1 METASTKLV
10 GAAGDFVPAA
20 STLDVHE
27 PRGAGHGGAV
37 DVGAGHALDREAHVL
52 ELGVHLRGHR
62 ILAAQDDGLGGAQG
76 LDRGAAGAGEPG
88 GAGQQ
93 DRGAEGAGQAG
104 PGQGVVVGVVAGDDH
119 VLALLARKGLSG
131 DAGGGIAGR

>member
-76 LDRGAAGAGEPG
+76 GDGVAAGAGEL
-88 GAGQQ
+88 GA
-93 DRGAEGAGQAG
+93 AGE
-104 PGQGVVVGVVAGDDH
+104 
-119 VLALLARKGLSG
+119 
-131 DAGGGIAGR
+131 